1 MPNRDHAPA
10 HTKPDRRDDPAR
22 AGAHAPDP
30 AIIER
35 SPERT
40 EAERDPV
47 RAAKA
52 AAPERAAAHAPEASE
67 AGLDPSPH
75 LRSEAYLS
83 SAMDRFGDAVYR
95 TALSHLRSAADAED
109 VFQDVFLRLL
119 ADATAFTSDDHLK
132 AWLLRVTVNRCRD
145 LARRRARRPRT
156 AADDAQLAEIPDAM
170 PSVHA
175 LAFGSAERNAVAE
188 AVDALPD
195 HLREATHLFYG
206 EGCSTDE
213 IARIVGCSPVTVRT
227 RLHRARALLREALKG
242 DPCASPR
249 TDGATTGSSQG
260 RADAARPSQT
270 GSTQAKAPTARAES
284 RASTEPLASASR
296 NPAQHRS
303 PITAPASKPAL

>member
-1 MPNRDHAPA
+1 MPNHDHAPA
-10 HTKPDRRDDPAR
+10 RRMPDHRGDPAR
-22 AGAHAPDP
+22 AGKHAPDP
-30 AIIER
+30 METER
-35 SPERT
+35 PPERV
-40 EAERDPV
+40 EAECDPA
-47 RAAKA
+47 RAAET
-52 AAPERAAAHAPEASE
+52 AAPERAAAPAPEAPE
-67 AGLDPSPH
+67 AGLDPAPH
-75 LRSEAYLS
+75 LRSETYLS

-145 LARRRARRPRT
+145 LARRRMRRPHT
-156 AADDAQLAEIPDAM
+156 AADDAQLAEIPDAA

-195 HLREATHLFYG
+195 HLREATHLYYG

-227 RLHRARALLREALKG
+227 RLHRARALLREALESAPRPSG
-242 DPCASPR
+242 QADGRGVAS
-249 TDGATTGSSQG
+249 TQS
-260 RADAARPSQT
+260 RADAARLSR
-270 GSTQAKAPTARAES
+270 TA
-284 RASTEPLASASR
+284 
-296 NPAQHRS
+296 
-303 PITAPASKPAL
+303 APASKPAL